1 MEENGQSANPKRI
14 VAVQMLCIGVVLLV
28 LGVVVV
34 LSSPVKSMTPLFR
47 TWSVVS
53 NGAIILAGIAFA
65 VGGVIRFRRLP

>member
-1 MEENGQSANPKRI
+1 MEDNRHPTNPKRI

>member
-1 MEENGQSANPKRI
+1 
-14 VAVQMLCIGVVLLV
+14 
-28 LGVVVV
+28 
-34 LSSPVKSMTPLFR
+34 MTPLFR

>member
-1 MEENGQSANPKRI
+1 MEENGKSANPKRI